1 MAIFRGNEQFIKEG
15 KCKTVIDGRKLNGRL
30 SLTNER
36 LMFEKEEG
44 LFSKSRTTELQISLG
59 LVSRVEVE
67 GMVFK
72 SVRVEATWI
81 EQDYGT
87 RYGLG
92 SGSVSD
98 SGADLVTRRNV
109 NYVFQVS
116 EAEQW
121 ASDIRR
127 AVQQNLN

>member
-1 MAIFRGNEQFIKEG
+1 MAIFRGNEQLIKEG

-30 SLTNER
+30 SLTSER

-67 GMVFK
+67 GLVSK
-72 SVRVEATWI
+72 GVRIEATWI
-81 EQDYGT
+81 EQDYRTGFRDDT
-87 RYGLG
+87 I
-92 SGSVSD
+92 SVSD
-98 SGADLVTRRNV
+98 SGAELVTRRNM
-109 NYVFQVS
+109 NYVFRVS